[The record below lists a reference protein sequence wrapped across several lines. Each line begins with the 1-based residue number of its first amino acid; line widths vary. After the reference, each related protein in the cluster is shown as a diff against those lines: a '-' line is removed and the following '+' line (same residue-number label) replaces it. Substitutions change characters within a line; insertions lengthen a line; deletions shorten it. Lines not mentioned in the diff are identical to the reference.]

1 MKSVRAL
8 KSTLTLYCEASGQK
22 INLQKSSVFFGTRCK
37 ANVRQEVKG
46 ILGVDTEILQDTYL
60 GMPTEISRAATHSF
74 RFLPDRI
81 WKHING
87 WIRPLSRA
95 GKETLL
101 KSVAQ
106 AIPNYVMSCFRI
118 PVGICDR
125 MKNSVAD
132 NWWGFENGQKKMHWK
147 PWEWMT
153 APKSL
158 GGMGFRDFVIFN
170 QAMLGRQCWRVLTE
184 PDSLCA
190 RVLKGRYFP
199 NSDFWSAARP
209 RSASYTWR
217 NILFGRELLVKGVRW
232 SIGDG
237 KR

>member
-1 MKSVRAL
+1 
-8 KSTLTLYCEASGQK
+8 
-22 INLQKSSVFFGTRCK
+22 
-37 ANVRQEVKG
+37 
-46 ILGVDTEILQDTYL
+46 
-60 GMPTEISRAATHSF
+60 
-74 RFLPDRI
+74 
-81 WKHING
+81 
-87 WIRPLSRA
+87 
-95 GKETLL
+95 
-101 KSVAQ
+101 
-106 AIPNYVMSCFRI
+106 
-118 PVGICDR
+118 

-170 QAMLGRQCWRVLTE
+170 QAMLGRQCWRLLTE

-199 NSDFWSAARP
+199 DSDFWSAPRP
-209 RSASYTWR
+209 LSASYTWR
-217 NILFGRELLVKGVRW
+217 SILFGRELLVKGVRW

-237 KR
+237 KKVRIMEDNWIPGFSAGMYRPVDPLPANAKVECLLDHDNQCWDVNKVQGCFGSRVAEAILQIPISQMGREDFASWPHTKFGIYSVKSAYNLAMFIGMNCFSILRVSYREINSNS